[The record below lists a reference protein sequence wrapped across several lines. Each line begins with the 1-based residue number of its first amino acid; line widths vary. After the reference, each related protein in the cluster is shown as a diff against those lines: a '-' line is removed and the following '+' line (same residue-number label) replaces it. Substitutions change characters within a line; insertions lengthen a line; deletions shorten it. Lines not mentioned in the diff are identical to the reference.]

1 MGKTET
7 IEEAAERLVP
17 NRILKTIFGSP
28 YEITPSR
35 ERNSFIK
42 GAKWQQEKM
51 YTEEDMINFNEW
63 AENSEESTN
72 FWRKN
77 RRSPTMDAS
86 YNIFVREKR
95 IELFKIWKEKFKK

>member
-51 YTEEDMINFNEW
+51 YTEEEVI
-63 AENSEESTN
+63 
-72 FWRKN
+72 KLL
-77 RRSPTMDAS
+77 
-86 YNIFVREKR
+86 
-95 IELFKIWKEKFKK
+95 IELTNDLYSIYPLESLEKWFENFKK